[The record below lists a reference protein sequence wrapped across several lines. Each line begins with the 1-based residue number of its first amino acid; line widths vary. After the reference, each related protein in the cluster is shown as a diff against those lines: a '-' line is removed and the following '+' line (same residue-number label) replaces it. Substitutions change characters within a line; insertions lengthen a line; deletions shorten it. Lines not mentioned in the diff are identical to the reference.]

1 MNRLIRRAGLLAFY
15 AAALSAAGWFLATKL
30 DTARDEIQQ
39 ERLVALEAV
48 QSQLSLSMV
57 AAQSYVELLQTTVQ
71 NELAVRPP
79 VAPPSV
85 LLNAV
90 KADANGVF
98 SLDQL
103 PPSIDRKDIGNLTG
117 FGGLKGRDD
126 YFRKEMEVALSLRSA
141 FARIIGNLPNAAWVY
156 YVSGSRFEHVYPWVP
171 STQAAY
177 KDEDLGQQYFL
188 RGMPENNPTRA
199 PYYTDIYDDDFGKG
213 LMITMGRPVYDGDR
227 FTGIIGLDFTL
238 GSLDEILARFPRRFG
253 EIYLVDANKT
263 VIGYSLR
270 ADSKEAVTLPA
281 SAAADAALT
290 DAFTEPRVAE
300 ENGRIVATQKIQVL
314 PFTLVAM
321 APKAD
326 LWAQVISRSAV
337 EIAAFLVVLAL
348 LAFLEWR
355 RRVARELVEAKNQ
368 AEQATRAKS
377 SFLAMM
383 SHEIRT
389 PMNGV
394 MSMAEMLDQ
403 TDLSDDQRGMSSVIR
418 SSASALL
425 TIINDILDFSKIEA
439 GKLDIEKAPFSL
451 IDVVESAGE
460 LMSQR
465 ADDKGLTLTTIVDPA
480 CPTAL
485 VGDPARVRQVIL
497 NLLGNA
503 LKFTEEGSV
512 TVRARV
518 AEGAG
523 AAGSSAERAV
533 IHFEVTDTGIGL
545 TPEQQGRL
553 FKAFTQADV
562 STSRKYGGT
571 GLGLSISQRLCEL
584 MQGRIGV
591 TSETGR
597 GSTFWFELPF
607 DLPFELGDETAP
619 APADIHDA
627 QVVMIG
633 FDGPTRAAMETI
645 LAARGVTN
653 ATWLGYGD
661 DIVLPRSDET
671 TTVFLSARHGDVPA
685 LDIGRALI
693 ERESRAGVKFALVAP
708 RALVSTLTEAE
719 SAGFFAALTLPL
731 RRARTGHVIA
741 AAMGRAELGQRTAAA
756 NETAQY
762 SPPPVEEARRA
773 GVLILAA
780 EDNATNQIVIKRM
793 LSQRGYA
800 VEIADNGT
808 AALARYDADPNY
820 GLLLTDFHMPEMD
833 GFTLTAEIRAR
844 ERGTGRKLPIVALTA
859 DALPGTAQRCL
870 ASGMDGYL
878 SKPIDSKAL
887 TAALEKWLPGAAA
900 LRQTAQRRS
909 KKAQAIRIDPQIFD
923 RTRFTE
929 TFGPLTAETRA
940 ALAQF
945 LIDAGKMAAAIKS
958 AMAAQ
963 DWAEARHQ
971 AHALKGAG
979 ASIGAV
985 RLGQL
990 ASDVQDCLDASDPD
1004 TAGLFTGGLDT
1015 TVDELAQAVRPLM
1028 QE

>member
-1 MNRLIRRAGLLAFY
+1 MNRLIGRAGLLAFY

-30 DTARDEIQQ
+30 DTARDEIQH
-39 ERLVALEAV
+39 ERLAALDAV

-85 LLNAV
+85 LLSAV

-98 SLDQL
+98 SLDRL

-141 FARIIGNLPNAAWVY
+141 VARIIGNLPNAAWVY

-238 GSLDEILARFPRRFG
+238 GSLDGILAHFPRRFG
-253 EIYLVDANKT
+253 EIYLVDAKKT

-270 ADSKEAVTLPA
+270 TDSKEAVTLPA

-290 DAFTEPRVAE
+290 EAFTEPRVAE

-326 LWAQVISRSAV
+326 LWTQTIGRSAV

-355 RRVARELVEAKNQ
+355 RRAARELVEAKNQ
-368 AEQATRAKS
+368 AEQATRSKS

-403 TDLSDDQRGMSSVIR
+403 TDLSDDQRGMTSVIR
-418 SSASALL
+418 SSAAALL

-439 GKLDIEKAPFSL
+439 GRLDIEKTSFSL

-460 LMSQR
+460 LMSPR
-465 ADDKGLTLTTIVDPA
+465 ADDKGLTLATIIDPA

-485 VGDPARVRQVIL
+485 VGDPARVRQMML
-497 NLLGNA
+497 NLVGNA

-512 TVRARV
+512 TVRARL
-518 AEGAG
+518 AEGAHAEG
-523 AAGSSAERAV
+523 SRAGRAI

-553 FKAFTQADV
+553 FKAFAQADV

-591 TSETGR
+591 TSEIGR

-607 DLPFELGDETAP
+607 DLGDETAP
-619 APADIHDA
+619 APIDIHDA
-627 QVVMIG
+627 AVVAIG

-645 LAARGVTN
+645 LAAHSVTN

-671 TTVFLSARHGDVPA
+671 TTVFLSARHGDAPT

-693 ERESRAGVKFALVAP
+693 ERAHREDVKFALVAP

-731 RRARTGHVIA
+731 RRARTGQTIA

-756 NETAQY
+756 DETAQY

-780 EDNATNQIVIKRM
+780 EDNATNRIVIKRM

-800 VEIADNGT
+800 VEIAGNGVE
-808 AALARYDADPNY
+808 ALARYDADPNY

-833 GFTLTAEIRAR
+833 GFALTAEIRER
-844 ERGTGRKLPIVALTA
+844 ERGTERKLPIVALTA

-878 SKPIDSKAL
+878 TKPIDSKAL
-887 TAALEKWLPGAAA
+887 TATLEKWLPGAAA
-900 LRQTAQRRS
+900 LRQTALRRS
-909 KKAQAIRIDPQIFD
+909 KKDEAVKIDPQIFD
-923 RTRFTE
+923 MARFTE
-929 TFGPLTAETRA
+929 TFGPLTAGTRA

-945 LIDAGKMAAAIKS
+945 LIDAGKMAAAINA
-958 AMAAQ
+958 AMAAE

-979 ASIGAV
+979 ASIGAA

-1028 QE
+1028 KE

>member
-1 MNRLIRRAGLLAFY
+1 MNGLIRRAGLLAFY
-15 AAALSAAGWFLATKL
+15 AVALSAAGWFLVSKL
-30 DTARDEIQQ
+30 DSARADLQQ
-39 ERLVALEAV
+39 ERLTALETV
-48 QSQLSLSMV
+48 QTQLSLSMV

-71 NELAVRPP
+71 NELAVRPAD
-79 VAPPSV
+79 APPSL

-90 KADANGVF
+90 KADAQGVF

-103 PPSIDRKDIGNLTG
+103 PPTIEKKEIGNLTG

-126 YFRKEMEVALSLRSA
+126 YFRREMEVALSLRSA
-141 FARIIGNLPNAAWVY
+141 FARIIANLPNAAWVY

-171 STQAAY
+171 SSQAAY
-177 KDEDLGQQYFL
+177 KDEDLTQQYFL
-188 RGMPENNPTRA
+188 RGMPENNPKRT
-199 PYYTDIYDDDFGKG
+199 PYFTDIYDDDFGKG

-238 GSLDEILARFPRRFG
+238 GTLDSILAHFPRRFG
-253 EIYLVDANKT
+253 EIYLVDAKKT

-270 ADSKEAVTLPA
+270 TDSKHAVRLPA
-281 SAAADAALT
+281 SAAIDAALT
-290 DAFTEPRVAE
+290 DAFTEPRVSE
-300 ENGRIVATQKIQVL
+300 EQGRIITAQKIKVL
-314 PFTLVAM
+314 PFTLVAI

-326 LWAQVISRSAV
+326 MWAQVLSRSV
-337 EIAAFLVVLAL
+337 LEITAFLVVLTL

-355 RRVARELVEAKNQ
+355 RRVAGELVEAKNQ
-368 AEQATRAKS
+368 AEEATRAKS

-403 TDLSDDQRGMSSVIR
+403 TDLSEDQRGMSSVIR
-418 SSASALL
+418 SSAAALL

-465 ADDKGLTLTTIVDPA
+465 ADDKGLQLATIIDPA

-485 VGDPARVRQVIL
+485 TGDPARVRQVLL
-497 NLLGNA
+497 NLVGNA
-503 LKFTEEGSV
+503 LKFTESGSV
-512 TVRARV
+512 TLRARL
-518 AEGAG
+518 AEGSG
-523 AAGSSAERAV
+523 AERPV
-533 IHFEVTDTGIGL
+533 IHFAVTDTGIGL

-553 FKAFTQADV
+553 FKAFAQADV

-584 MQGRIGV
+584 MHGRIGV
-591 TSETGR
+591 TSQIGQ

-607 DLPFELGDETAP
+607 EASGEQAP
-619 APADIHDA
+619 APLQIDDA
-627 QVVMIG
+627 QVVLIG
-633 FDGPTRAAMETI
+633 FEGAAREAMATI
-645 LAARGVTN
+645 LAAHGVTQV
-653 ATWLGYGD
+653 TWLGYGD
-661 DIVLPRSDET
+661 DILLPRADAV
-671 TTVFLSARHGDVPA
+671 TTVFLAAGHGDVPA

-693 ERESRAGVKFALVAP
+693 ERESGEGVKFALVAP

-731 RRARTGHVIA
+731 RRARTGLVIA
-741 AAMGRAELGQRTAAA
+741 AALGRADLGQRTASADGD
-756 NETAQY
+756 AQY

-793 LSQRGYA
+793 LAQRGYA
-800 VEIADNGT
+800 VEIADNGL
-808 AALARYDADPNY
+808 AALQRYEADPSY

-833 GFTLTAEIRAR
+833 GFALTAEIRKR
-844 ERGTGRKLPIVALTA
+844 ERETGRKLPIVALTA
-859 DALPGTAQRCL
+859 DALPGTEQRCL

-878 SKPIDSKAL
+878 TKPIDSKAL
-887 TAALEKWLPGAAA
+887 ALVLEKWLPGAAA
-900 LRQTAQRRS
+900 LRQIAHRGP
-909 KKAQAIRIDPQIFD
+909 KKAGAAQIDPQIFD
-923 RTRFTE
+923 VARFTA
-929 TFGPLTAETRA
+929 TFGALNAETRA
-940 ALAQF
+940 VLAQF
-945 LIDAGKMAAAIKS
+945 LNDARKMSAALNA
-958 AMAAQ
+958 AMDAQ

-990 ASDVQDCLDASDPD
+990 ASDVQNCLDANDPD
-1004 TAGLFTGGLDT
+1004 TAGLFTGGLET
-1015 TVDELAQAVRPLM
+1015 TVDELAQAVQPLM
-1028 QE
+1028 KE